1 MDIKEWVKTAK
12 KGDRTVYHTGPYCA
26 GPNRV
31 AANDLAQDGLIVL
44 VQRRADEDG
53 TFHYIAAR
61 TGESVHRPKPVHHQG
76 HRTVKPLRLA
86 EQFGYDLER
95 TWAQLSETEQENVAR
110 AMNASGGYSKN
121 GVHGWF
127 LNQRANRR

>member
-61 TGESVHRPKPVHHQG
+61 TGKPLGRQKSVHHH
-76 HRTVKPLRLA
+76 RCRAVMSVRRA
-86 EQFGYDLER
+86 EQFGYDLEK
-95 TWAQLSETEQENVAR
+95 TWVQLSETEQENVAR